1 MLDAH
6 RDGLKILVAT
16 QERQRITDRFGRMSF
31 GRNPPSTGSG
41 SGHSTAPSSPVSDRR
56 PRRGSFERT
65 RPANISP
72 RSPLSPVSGGFEIPI
87 PPLAPEAPSSP
98 LTGSASATTNTSQ
111 SVRSD
116 LIQNHWIKDAFN
128 VFNTKTQLSF
138 HDEE

>member
-1 MLDAH
+1 M
-6 RDGLKILVAT
+6 LVAT
-16 QERQRITDRFGRMSF
+16 QERQRVTDRFGRMSF
-31 GRNPPSTGSG
+31 GRNANAPSTGSG

-65 RPANISP
+65 RPAHRSP
-72 RSPLSPVSGGFEIPI
+72 QSPQSPLSPAFGRFEIPI

-116 LIQNHWIKDAFN
+116 VIQNHWIKDAFDA
-128 VFNTKTQLSF
+128 FNSKTELSF